1 MFSNRTLDEASRLEQ
16 LERDAAV
23 QAIRAR
29 IPTGESARVCCNPQ
43 CGRRYPKPAARPYRA
58 VGTASTA
65 RHAWTATHEVFE

>member
-43 CGRRYPKPAARPYRA
+43 CGREIPEARRQAVPGCRYCIHCQARLDRNTQ
-58 VGTASTA
+58 GI
-65 RHAWTATHEVFE
+65 